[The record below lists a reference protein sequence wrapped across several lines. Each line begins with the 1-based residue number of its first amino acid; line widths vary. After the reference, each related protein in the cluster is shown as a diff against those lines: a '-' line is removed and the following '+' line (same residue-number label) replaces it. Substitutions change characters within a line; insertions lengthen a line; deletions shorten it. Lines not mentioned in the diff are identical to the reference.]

1 MRDRMTVFSD
11 TERRQCAQRRIH
23 LKEILELLNKNK
35 DFEWL
40 NNFYYT
46 HSRILCI
53 CVGTK

>member
-1 MRDRMTVFSD
+1 MTVFSD